1 MKFRYFDLILAAFA
15 VCLVVSNI
23 ASTKVATLDLGF
35 WKPIFDGGTFLFPI
49 TYIFGDVLTEVYGY
63 KNARRVI
70 WFGLGASLFSS
81 LVFALVGLLPTHDS
95 SFTKGAFETVL
106 GFVPQIVLASLV
118 AFFFGEFLNS
128 YVLAKLKIV
137 TAGKFFAARAIGS
150 TLVGQAADT
159 LIFTFI
165 AFGIGAGAVP
175 NEVLW
180 SIIFTNY
187 LYKVGLEVLLTPLT
201 TLVVQKLKRAEGVD
215 SFDHSTNFNPFA
227 LRHQ

>member
-70 WFGLGASLFSS
+70 WFGLATSLFSS
-81 LVFALVGLLPTHDS
+81 LIFALVGLLPTHDS
-95 SFTKGAFETVL
+95 SFTKGAFESVL

-128 YVLAKLKIV
+128 YILAKLKV
-137 TAGKFFAARAIGS
+137 ATQGKFFAARAIGS

-165 AFGIGAGAVP
+165 AFGIGANAVP

-180 SIIFTNY
+180 SIIVTNY

-201 TLVVQKLKRAEGVD
+201 TLVVQKLKKAEGVD
-215 SFDHSTNFNPFA
+215 SFDRATNFNPFL